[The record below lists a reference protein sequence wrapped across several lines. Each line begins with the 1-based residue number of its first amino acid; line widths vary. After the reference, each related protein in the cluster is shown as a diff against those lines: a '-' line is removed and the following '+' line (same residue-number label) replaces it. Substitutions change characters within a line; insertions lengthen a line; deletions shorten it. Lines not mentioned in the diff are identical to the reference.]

1 MKKTL
6 CKSKKI
12 RERSRLQPS
21 SKPLSHQCKKC
32 GRLSTKKKWIC
43 KPKLYDARRIPDTA
57 AEKGVREMMK
67 TLDRKKICKILN
79 TIIEYEMAGVVR
91 YAHSSLMVIG
101 PYRQPIVQFLQEQA
115 TESLQHALEA
125 GELITGLDGHPSQK
139 IANIEESND
148 HSVTQI
154 LSESLAHEEHAVTLY
169 RSLLAEVS
177 DSSVML
183 EEYAR
188 GKISAEEQ
196 HALEVKKML
205 KDYSSTP

>member
-1 MKKTL
+1 M
-6 CKSKKI
+6 
-12 RERSRLQPS
+12 SRLHRS
-21 SKPLSHQCKKC
+21 SMPVSRQCEKC
-32 GRLSTKKKWIC
+32 ERLSTKKKWVR
-43 KPKLYDARRIPDTA
+43 KPKRSDTRTTKDTVPLVIERKLMKSLDT
-57 AEKGVREMMK
+57 EKV
-67 TLDRKKICKILN
+67 CQILN

-139 IANIEESND
+139 IAEIEESHD

-154 LSESLAHEEHAVTLY
+154 LSESLDHEQHAVNLY
-169 RSLLAEVS
+169 QSLLVEVS
-177 DSSVML
+177 DASVML

-205 KDYSSTP
+205 KDYSPTL